1 MKKAF
6 SLLELILIV
15 AIVGILLA
23 LFIGVVT
30 KSNKNQSTQKI
41 TPVIQRITESTSIGE
56 CCSPYAYIV
65 RDNQTKQEYIVLE
78 YGSSISITPRLPPK
92 KEE

>member
-6 SLLELILIV
+6 SLLELFMLI
-15 AIVGILLA
+15 AIVGLLVA
-23 LFIGVVT
+23 LLIGAV
-30 KSNKNQSTQKI
+30 KSNKNQPTQKI

-56 CCSPYAYIV
+56 CCAPYAYII

-78 YGSSISITPRLPPK
+78 YGSSISITPRLPTK

>member
-6 SLLELILIV
+6 SLLELLILV
-15 AIVGILLA
+15 VIVGILVA
-23 LFIGVVT
+23 LGIGAVN
-30 KSNKNQSTQKI
+30 KSNKNQPTQKI

-78 YGSSISITPRLPPK
+78 YGNSVAITPRLPPK